1 MMKKLTSMILTG
13 LLCLGLLAGCGG
25 NTAPTTPSE
34 TTQPTA
40 QYASALDLLT
50 AIASGMTEE
59 FPAAGG
65 DEAHDTEGAGAYDI
79 GTYGESFQYQILVDQ
94 ALMDMVEPQAATLM
108 HMMNT
113 NTFCSAVMELKDG
126 QDAESFAKA
135 YQTLVQSNHWMCGFP
150 DTMLVLRQGSYVIT
164 AYGAD
169 DLIQDFKNSALALG
183 AELLV
188 EAPAEG

>member
-1 MMKKLTSMILTG
+1 MKKLTSMILIG
-13 LLCLGLLAGCGG
+13 LLCLGLFAGCGG

-34 TTQPTA
+34 TTHGST
-40 QYASALDLLT
+40 QYATALDLLT

-65 DEAHDTEGAGAYDI
+65 DEAHDTEGAGAYDM
-79 GTYGESFQYQILVDQ
+79 GAYGESFQYQILVDQ
-94 ALMDMVEPQAATLM
+94 ALMDMVKPQAATLM

-113 NTFCSAVMELKDG
+113 NTFCSAVMELQDG
-126 QDAESFAKA
+126 KDAETFAKD

-150 DTMLVLRQGSYVIT
+150 DTMLVLRQGSFLIT

>member
-1 MMKKLTSMILTG
+1 MKKLTSMILTG
-13 LLCLGLLAGCGG
+13 LVCLGLFAGCGG
-25 NTAPTTPSE
+25 NTAPPSPSE
-34 TTQPTA
+34 NTEPTTQ
-40 QYASALDLLT
+40 YATALDLLT
-50 AIASGMTEE
+50 AIANGMTEE

-79 GTYGESFQYQILVDQ
+79 SAYGESFQYQILVDQ
-94 ALMDMVEPQAATLM
+94 ALMDMVNPQAATLM

-113 NTFCSAVMELKDG
+113 NTFCSAVMELKEG
-126 QDAESFAKA
+126 KDAETFAKD

-150 DTMLVLRQGSYVIT
+150 DTMLVLRQGSYLIT

>member
-1 MMKKLTSMILTG
+1 MILTG
-13 LLCLGLLAGCGG
+13 LLCLGLFAGCGG
-25 NTAPTTPSE
+25 NTAPTTPSD
-34 TTQPTA
+34 TTQGST

-94 ALMDMVEPQAATLM
+94 ALMDMVKPQAATLM

-113 NTFCSAVMELKDG
+113 NTFCSAVMELQDG
-126 QDAESFAKA
+126 KDAETFAKD

-150 DTMLVLRQGSYVIT
+150 DTMLVLRQGSYLIT

>member
-1 MMKKLTSMILTG
+1 MKKLTSMILTG
-13 LLCLGLLAGCGG
+13 LMCLGLFAGCGG

-34 TTQPTA
+34 TTGGST
-40 QYASALDLLT
+40 QYATALDLLT
-50 AIASGMTEE
+50 AIANGMTEE

-79 GTYGESFQYQILVDQ
+79 GAYGESFQYQILVNQ
-94 ALMDMVEPQAATLM
+94 ALMDMVKPQAATLM

-113 NTFCSAVMELKDG
+113 NTFCSAVMELQDG
-126 QDAESFAKA
+126 KDAETFAKD

-150 DTMLVLRQGSYVIT
+150 DTMLVLRQGSYLIT

>member
-13 LLCLGLLAGCGG
+13 ILCIGLLTGCGG

-34 TTQPTA
+34 TTQAAA

-94 ALMDMVEPQAATLM
+94 ALMDIVEPQAATLM

-126 QDAESFAKA
+126 QDGESFAKA

-150 DTMLVLRQGSYVIT
+150 DTMLVMNLGDYVIT

-169 DLIQDFKNSALALG
+169 DLVQSFKTSAVALG
-183 AELLV
+183 AGILV

>member
-1 MMKKLTSMILTG
+1 
-13 LLCLGLLAGCGG
+13 
-25 NTAPTTPSE
+25 
-34 TTQPTA
+34 
-40 QYASALDLLT
+40 
-50 AIASGMTEE
+50 
-59 FPAAGG
+59 
-65 DEAHDTEGAGAYDI
+65 
-79 GTYGESFQYQILVDQ
+79 
-94 ALMDMVEPQAATLM
+94 
-108 HMMNT
+108 
-113 NTFCSAVMELKDG
+113 MELKDG

>member
-1 MMKKLTSMILTG
+1 MKKLTSMILTG
-13 LLCLGLLAGCGG
+13 LLCLGLFAGCGG
-25 NTAPTTPSE
+25 NTAPTTPSD
-34 TTQPTA
+34 TTQGST

-94 ALMDMVEPQAATLM
+94 ALMDIVEPQAATLM

-126 QDAESFAKA
+126 QDVRIVDAVRAEDVIICPECG
-135 YQTLVQSNHWMCGFP
+135 VQCAP
-150 DTMLVLRQGSYVIT
+150 GSQYCMEC
-164 AYGAD
+164 
-169 DLIQDFKNSALALG
+169 G
-183 AELLV
+183 AEL
-188 EAPAEG
+188 PQK